1 MTLPA
6 ELDRLSGKA
15 AVFVRGFIE
24 HVSRT
29 NVQNRDIALRPTQ
42 AAGMSAVEELGDTI
56 SVPYV
61 SKLTKLLETADVIYK
76 NRKGKGYIVIPAS
89 NFTEMS
95 DLLHNSGWGRTIER
109 EASED
114 DIRMRSAILDHMNDV
129 GHVRIEAENPIDKR
143 AYQVL
148 IDKFKQGQYD
158 MVFVDRDIALEEP
171 NLSGEHPETFPVRTL
186 HASVENR

>member
-76 NRKGKGYIVIPAS
+76 NRKGKGYIVIPGN
-89 NFTEMS
+89 NFTEMT

-114 DIRMRSAILDHMNDV
+114 DIRMRSAILDHMTDV

-148 IDKFKQGQYD
+148 IDKFKQGHYD

-186 HASVENR
+186 HESVENR